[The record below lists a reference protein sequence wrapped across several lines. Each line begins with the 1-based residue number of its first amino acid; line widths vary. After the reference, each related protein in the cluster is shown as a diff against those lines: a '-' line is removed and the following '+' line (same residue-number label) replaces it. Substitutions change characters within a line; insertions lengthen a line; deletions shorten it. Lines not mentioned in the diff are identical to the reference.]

1 MPKNTSLYRQDTE
14 WNQLWN
20 EAQQHDAA
28 IALWRLPNSET
39 RSFLID
45 TQGGNVTD
53 SLDLQSFEPG
63 FMAAPF
69 VGNPYF
75 LKAEYLFISE
85 VPSVQ
90 VSIKEVFPIKTG
102 SPKKEN
108 FLYCLLVFY
117 YLANRRLC

>member
-14 WNQLWN
+14 WDQLWN

-39 RSFLID
+39 RSILID
-45 TQGGNVTD
+45 TQGGHVTD

-69 VGNPYF
+69 FGNPYF
-75 LKAEYLFISE
+75 LKAEYLCASQL
-85 VPSVQ
+85 PSVHES
-90 VSIKEVFPIKTG
+90 V
-102 SPKKEN
+102 
-108 FLYCLLVFY
+108 
-117 YLANRRLC
+117 

>member
-1 MPKNTSLYRQDTE
+1 MPKNTSIYRQDTE

-20 EAQQHDAA
+20 EAQLHDAA
-28 IALWRLPNSET
+28 IALWRLPNSEKRT
-39 RSFLID
+39 LLID
-45 TQGGNVTD
+45 TQGGNPTD

-75 LKAEYLFISE
+75 LKAEYLFVSE
-85 VPSVQ
+85 VPTVH
-90 VSIKEVFPIKTG
+90 VAIKEVFPLKTG

-108 FLYCLLVFY
+108 FLY
-117 YLANRRLC
+117 